1 MAVKSTKTKV
11 TITIISVSKKL
22 SAITSIANTTA
33 ISKKITS
40 ITKTR
45 DTQSAEM
52 AVAATRISLTSITL
66 VSKSTSTLMM
76 AAKASAT
83 ITSPLI
89 TKETALIVN
98 SNTTNSE
105 NKMCQTKNLLSLL
118 GIACSKRLMF
128 ICLQVPS
135 VTDILSK

>member
-1 MAVKSTKTKV
+1 MAVKSTKTKMI
-11 TITIISVSKKL
+11 ITIISISKKL

-33 ISKKITS
+33 ISKKIIS

-83 ITSPLI
+83 IASTMIP
-89 TKETALIVN
+89 KETALIV
-98 SNTTNSE
+98 TQ
-105 NKMCQTKNLLSLL
+105 QTQKTKSVRQKN
-118 GIACSKRLMF
+118 CF
-128 ICLQVPS
+128 HYWE
-135 VTDILSK
+135 

>member
-105 NKMCQTKNLLSLL
+105 NKKCQTKNLLSLL
-118 GIACSKRLMF
+118 GIA
-128 ICLQVPS
+128 
-135 VTDILSK
+135 